1 MGKRGKPYTKE
12 EEAIIIEEI
21 HNYPNNL
28 KHAFEEAASRLPGR
42 KSSAVAG
49 YYYSKLKN
57 REQALIAMA
66 TPQGVMTNVKNSPRR
81 VTGKVQMM
89 RTFLDMMSPDEKK
102 EIAKYIF
109 EEL

>member
-1 MGKRGKPYTKE
+1 MAKRGKPYSQQ

-42 KSSAVAG
+42 KATAISG
-49 YYYSKLKN
+49 HYYSTLRK
-57 REQALIAMA
+57 RQEALIAMA
-66 TPQGVMTNVKNSPRR
+66 TPQGVMTNVKNSPRKL
-81 VTGKVQMM
+81 TNKVQMM
-89 RTFLDMMSPDEKK
+89 RTFLDMMSPDERK